1 MVTLEEKDILDIPTE
16 ISEEEDLQNKVDS
29 LRMAILNGDIPDDL
43 KDFITSLQKG
53 KEEEE
58 EVLDEETESLDDFV
72 EQPYE
77 VDVDESLADKDDS
90 FLQDKNISIEDLNNL
105 F

>member
-16 ISEEEDLQNKVDS
+16 ISEEEDLQNRVDS

-43 KDFITSLQKG
+43 KDFITSLQKD
-53 KEEEE
+53 KEK

>member
-43 KDFITSLQKG
+43 KDFITSLQKD
-53 KEEEE
+53 KEEE

-90 FLQDKNISIEDLNNL
+90 FLQDENISIEDLNNL

>member
-43 KDFITSLQKG
+43 KDFITSLQKD
-53 KEEEE
+53 KEE

>member
-1 MVTLEEKDILDIPTE
+1 MITLDEKDILDIPTE

-29 LRMAILNGDIPDDL
+29 LRMAIANGDIPDDL

-53 KEEEE
+53 EDE
-58 EVLDEETESLDDFV
+58 EVLDDEMESFDDFN

-77 VDVDESLADKDDS
+77 VEGDESLADKDDN
-90 FLQDKNISIEDLNNL
+90 FLEDENVSIEELNSL

>member
-1 MVTLEEKDILDIPTE
+1 MITLEEKDILDIPTE

-77 VDVDESLADKDDS
+77 VDVAESLADKDDS

>member
-1 MVTLEEKDILDIPTE
+1 MITLDEKDILDIPTE

-29 LRMAILNGDIPDDL
+29 LRMAIANGDIPDDL

-53 KEEEE
+53 EDE
-58 EVLDEETESLDDFV
+58 EVLDDEMESFDDFN

-77 VDVDESLADKDDS
+77 VEVDESLADKDDN
-90 FLQDKNISIEDLNNL
+90 FLEDENVSIEELNSL